1 MKRLSAILLAAALLA
16 GACSSSSGGDGG
28 NAASPSTSAAVAP
41 TTSTAAPDPAPSLV
55 DDSRLNVMLL
65 WHQHQPLY
73 PLDSNG
79 VVTRPWVRLHAAK
92 DYVDMANLAASYPD
106 LHVTFNLTPVLLLQL
121 EALANGTVDTYQVHT
136 EIPAAELT
144 AEQRQFV
151 YDRFFDINPKV
162 IARFP
167 RFKELSDLRPKG
179 VEAFDDRD
187 ITDLQVLFNLGWTDP
202 DELAKEPLAS
212 LVAKGHDFSEA
223 DKAPVLPEHLRLVK
237 EVAPAYKAAWDT
249 GRIEIATTPFAHPIL
264 PLLADTNLAL
274 EGDATATLPEAR
286 FRHIPDATEQVR
298 RGLDVAERILGRRP
312 QGMWPGEGSVAQMVL
327 PLFSREGVRWVASGE
342 DVLARTLDIGSFNRG
357 AGDLVEEA
365 STLYRPWS
373 ATFNRNPDLP
383 VFFRDTRLSDQIG
396 FQYSGMGAQAAAD
409 DFMARLDAIDKATAD
424 MSGPRV
430 VSVILD
436 GENAWENYPNDGKDF
451 LNALYTALTTSDKV
465 RTVTPSEVLDAFG
478 DQIEPMPAVA
488 AGSWIDGNF
497 GTWIGEKEEATAWD
511 YLSRAR
517 DDLAAAEPNVE
528 AAVYEAAF
536 EKMLFAEGSDWFW
549 WYGSDQSSGNDD
561 YFDSAYRELLGQM
574 YDELGQSRPDWIEIP
589 IIPAAPVLP
598 TASPNDLVSV
608 SVDGT
613 VGESE
618 WADGGLFRDG
628 ETVLRYGF
636 DKENLYLVL
645 PTGSGASQVWV
656 GAPTGSGVPRSNA
669 GDLLGFGAT
678 HVVDLVKG
686 CVAGSST
693 VDECTPIPMVGNEIS
708 VPLSALGPLD
718 FGDRVL
724 LAVESPAGLFPAAGP
739 GQVSVPDVSNVNI
752 LASFADPVG
761 DDHGPGTYVYPFD
774 DVFTAGSFDLEGF
787 TVGLTGTD
795 VVFTFDVVAPI
806 RNPWSSASGL
816 SIQTFDIYADTDP
829 GAGTGAQMMLDGRNA
844 ALDDGDGWDFAL
856 TVEGWESAV
865 FNASADGAAVESAP
879 TFDMIVVPDRGQVTV
894 RVPRELLPAGDPSTW
909 GWAVALLSQEGFPSG
924 GVRRVR
930 DVLANPEQWRLGGAP
945 GGSITHTRIMDLL
958 NPEAGVQEASLSDVP
973 SPTPAGEEITVQDV
987 ARVPLVFG

>member
-1 MKRLSAILLAAALLA
+1 MKRLSTILLVTAMIA
-16 GACSSSSGGDGG
+16 GACSSSGGADSSS
-28 NAASPSTSAAVAP
+28 SPATSLAEVSTTTSVVAP
-41 TTSTAAPDPAPSLV
+41 EPGPALT
-55 DDSRLNVMLL
+55 DDNRLEVMLL

-73 PLDSNG
+73 PVDSSG

-92 DYVDMANLAASYPD
+92 DYVDMVNLAASYPD

-121 EALANGTVDTYQVHT
+121 EALSNGTVDTYQVHT
-136 EIPAAELT
+136 EIPAADLT
-144 AEQRQFV
+144 PEQRQFV
-151 YDRFFDINPKV
+151 FDRFFDINPKV
-162 IARFP
+162 IAKFP
-167 RFKELSDLRPKG
+167 RFKELSKLRPKG
-179 VEAFDDRD
+179 VDAFDDRD
-187 ITDLQVLFNLGWTDP
+187 LTDLQVLFNLGWTDP
-202 DELAKEPLAS
+202 DELAKEPLAA
-212 LVAKGHDFSEA
+212 LVAKGHDFVEA
-223 DKAPVLPEHLRLVK
+223 DKATVLAEHLRLVK
-237 EVAPAYKAAWDT
+237 EVAPAYKVAWDT
-249 GRIEIATTPFAHPIL
+249 GRIEIATTPLAHPIL

-274 EGDATATLPEAR
+274 DGDPTALLPDAR

-365 STLYRPWS
+365 SSLYRPWS

-396 FQYSGMGAQAAAD
+396 FQYSGMSAQAAAD

-424 MSGPRV
+424 MADPRV
-430 VSVILD
+430 VSVVLD

-451 LNALYTALTTSDKV
+451 LNALYTALTTSDRM

-478 DQIEPMPAVA
+478 NQIEPMPSVA

-511 YLSRAR
+511 YLARAR
-517 DDLAAAEPNVE
+517 DDLAAAEASV
-528 AAVYEAAF
+528 ASDVYEAAF

-549 WYGSDQSSGNDD
+549 WYGSDQNSGNDD

-574 YDELGQSRPDWIEIP
+574 YDELGDPRPDWLDVP
-589 IIPAAPVLP
+589 IIPAASVPP
-598 TASPNDLVSV
+598 TVSPNDLVSV
-608 SVDGT
+608 SVDGS
-613 VGESE
+613 VGDGE
-618 WADGGLFRDG
+618 WVDGGRFEVG
-628 ETVLRYGF
+628 ATTLRYGF
-636 DKENLYLVL
+636 DRENLYLAL
-645 PTGSGASQVWV
+645 SDGSEATRVWV
-656 GAPTGSGVPRSNA
+656 GAPAGSGVPRDAA

-678 HVVDLVKG
+678 HVIDLANR
-686 CVAGSST
+686 CVAATGSSDC
-693 VDECTPIPMVGNEIS
+693 VPVSASGSEIA

-718 FGDRVL
+718 FGDRLL
-724 LAVESPAGLFPAAGP
+724 LAVESPSGLFPVSGP
-739 GQVSVPDVSNVNI
+739 AQVSVPDVSNVEI
-752 LASFADPVG
+752 LASFTDPVA
-761 DDHGPGTYVYPFD
+761 DDHGPGSYVYPFD
-774 DVFTAGSFDLEGF
+774 DVFVAGSFDLEGF
-787 TVGLTGTD
+787 KVGLTDTD

-806 RNPWSSASGL
+806 HNPWSSANGL
-816 SIQTFDIYADTDP
+816 SVQTFDVYADVDL
-829 GAGTGAQMMLDGRNA
+829 GSGTGAQMLLDGRNA
-844 ALDDGDGWDFAL
+844 ALEDGNGWDFAL

-865 FNASADGAAVESAP
+865 FDAAADGTVVESAP
-879 TFDMIVVPDRGQVTV
+879 TFDTIVVPDRGQVTV
-894 RVPRELLPAGDPSTW
+894 RIPRELLPAGDPSTW

-945 GGSITHTRIMDLL
+945 AGSVTHTRIMDLL
-958 NPEAGVQEASLSDVP
+958 NPEPRVQEASLSDVP
-973 SPTPAGEEITVQDV
+973 SPTPAGEEITVGDV

>member
-1 MKRLSAILLAAALLA
+1 MKRLSTILLATAMVA
-16 GACSSSSGGDGG
+16 GACSSSGGADG
-28 NAASPSTSAAVAP
+28 ALSPAVSSAEVSTTTLEVAP
-41 TTSTAAPDPAPSLV
+41 ESGPALA
-55 DDSRLNVMLL
+55 DDNRLEVMLL

-73 PLDSNG
+73 PLDSSG

-136 EIPAAELT
+136 EVPAADLT
-144 AEQRQFV
+144 VEQRQFV
-151 YDRFFDINPKV
+151 FDRFFDINPKV

-167 RFKELSDLRPKG
+167 RFKELSNLRPEG
-179 VEAFDDRD
+179 VDAFDDRD

-202 DELAKEPLAS
+202 DELAKEPLAA
-212 LVAKGHDFSEA
+212 LVAKGHDFVEA
-223 DKAPVLPEHLRLVK
+223 DKATVLAEHLRLVK

-249 GRIEIATTPFAHPIL
+249 GRIEIATTPLAHPIL

-274 EGDATATLPEAR
+274 EGDPTATLPEAR

-298 RGLDVAERILGRRP
+298 RGLDVAERILSRRP

-327 PLFSREGVRWVASGE
+327 PLFSREGVRWVATGE

-357 AGDLVEEA
+357 VGDLVEEA
-365 STLYRPWS
+365 SSLYRPWS

-396 FQYSGMGAQAAAD
+396 FQYSGMSAQAAAD
-409 DFMARLDAIDKATAD
+409 DFMARLDAIDQATAD
-424 MSGPRV
+424 MTGPRV

-451 LNALYTALTTSDKV
+451 LNALYTALTTSDRV

-478 DQIEPMPAVA
+478 DQIETVGPVA

-497 GTWIGEKEEATAWD
+497 GTWIGEKEEAAAWD
-511 YLSRAR
+511 YLTRAR
-517 DDLAAAEPNVE
+517 DDLAAAEVRVAPD
-528 AAVYEAAF
+528 VYEAAF
-536 EKMLFAEGSDWFW
+536 DKMLFAEGSDWFW
-549 WYGSDQSSGNDD
+549 WYGADQNSGNDD

-574 YDELGQSRPDWIEIP
+574 YDELGDRRPDWLDIP
-589 IIPAAPVLP
+589 IIPAAPVLA
-598 TASPNDLVSV
+598 TVSPNDLFSV

-613 VGESE
+613 VGDGE
-618 WADGGLFRDG
+618 WVDGGRFDVG
-628 ETVLRYGF
+628 ATALRYGF
-636 DKENLYLVL
+636 DRENLYLAL
-645 PTGSGASQVWV
+645 PNGSEATKVWV
-656 GAPTGSGVPRSNA
+656 GAPTGSGVPRSTG

-678 HVVDLVKG
+678 HVIDLAEG
-686 CVAGSST
+686 CVGATSSS
-693 VDECTPIPMVGNEIS
+693 ECAPMSASGREIA

-718 FGDRVL
+718 FGDRLL
-724 LAVESPAGLFPAAGP
+724 LAVESPSGLFPGSGP
-739 GQVSVPDVSNVNI
+739 AQISVPDVSNVEI
-752 LASFADPVG
+752 IASFTDPVG
-761 DDHGPGTYVYPFD
+761 DDYGPGSYVYPFD
-774 DVFTAGSFDLEGF
+774 DVFTAGSFDFEGF
-787 TVGLTGTD
+787 TIGLTDSD

-806 RNPWSSASGL
+806 RNPWSSAGGL
-816 SIQTFDIYADTDP
+816 SIQTFDVYADTDP
-829 GAGTGAQMMLDGRNA
+829 GAGTGTPMMLDGRNA
-844 ALDDGDGWDFAL
+844 ALEDGNGWDFAL

-865 FNASADGAAVESAP
+865 FDASADGTVVESAP
-879 TFDMIVVPDRGQVTV
+879 TFDMIVVPDRGQLTV
-894 RVPRELLPAGDPSTW
+894 RIPRELLPAGDPSAW
-909 GWAVALLSQEGFPSG
+909 GWAVALLSQEGFPAG

-958 NPEAGVQEASLSDVP
+958 NPEAGVQETSLSDVP
-973 SPTPAGEEITVQDV
+973 SATPAGEQITAKDV